1 MEGGALFNPGFLGG
15 NFLWWIGEVAD
26 DSTWREN
33 ISESKIKDKDQT
45 PGWGYRYKVRII
57 GLHDQEESSIKSD
70 QLPWAQVMYPI
81 TAGGGQGGSFQ
92 TPAIRQGNFVF
103 GFFLDDQDKQV
114 PVIMGVLGNNSKT
127 KLNTK
132 TGLTGGK
139 NFTPQSHYS
148 RTQKRDPTK
157 RTADS
162 ELTTNKPG
170 SGEFPSQESA
180 DAVHLECVRDV
191 KKDDVLKRKH
201 ALACPDPHEDS
212 PMKSI
217 QTIMENLT
225 EKIQSIQKSL
235 QFYANAAALPVKNA
249 LKEIDRVISEAAA
262 EIAKHM
268 KEIYAKVQNFVTD
281 TFNKTAQPLLNLA
294 PPTFRTDLLKK
305 QLKGFEALVCIF
317 NKIIK
322 GLLDQIL
329 NALKNAFNRKGK
341 SSGSGTGPTPQTDL
355 DPRLA
360 GQGNTPPI
368 SNTLG
373 NQGSGNLGTGGGV
386 GGTGTGGLGTGAG
399 GGNTPGGGGGIND
412 ATDIND
418 TPRIPLPT
426 QPQVGTPSEFDTDFP
441 ISPLPPSGFYS
452 PSPICDTEELIS
464 EVLGGNL
471 NEIMQA
477 FDAAVTPIVF
487 ASRDF
492 LSLGD
497 YSGTTYAKQ
506 ILGAKPQKIVRKAV
520 SPAAVRATLSSGE
533 LQSEMVRLLATQLGA
548 RQFRSSVNDDRDFVQ
563 NPIEG
568 LKSILA
574 SIPGVSGGNL
584 RDLLISAA
592 SIGSETP
599 LFLTPG
605 TLASFID
612 STVNFLR
619 TGDLTRG
626 FSALAG
632 VLQGTNRTTLG
643 NIGSAFDAMKSG
655 NITGLVKSLGPLV
668 GIDPQ
673 LSDLVTDFIED
684 PATAAFGIV
693 DDLIGGLGAIG
704 GINFD
709 VGSALSF
716 ISSITEFFSC
726 DPKPECSPNDTFTLQ
741 EGGSGK
747 PGVENPNLINIGDA
761 AIEKAENFEDNNT
774 QNDRQGSFAPVSL
787 QVIPFEDDA
796 EEEPDGGET

>member
-15 NFLWWIGEVAD
+15 NFLWWVGEVAD

-127 KLNTK
+127 TLNTR
-132 TGLTGGK
+132 TALTGGK
-139 NFTPQSHYS
+139 NFTPQSHFA

-162 ELTTNKPG
+162 ELRTERPPKG
-170 SGEFPSQESA
+170 FPTHESA

-217 QTIMENLT
+217 QTIMEGLT
-225 EKIQSIQKSL
+225 EKIQNIQKSL

-262 EIAKHM
+262 EISKHM

-281 TFNKTAQPLLNLA
+281 TFNKTTQPLLNIA

-329 NALKNAFNRKGK
+329 KALKGAFDRKGK
-341 SSGSGTGPTPQTDL
+341 SSGSGTGPTPQSNL

-360 GQGNTPPI
+360 QPGGTLPI
-368 SNTLG
+368 STV
-373 NQGSGNLGTGGGV
+373 LGTGAGTGTGV
-386 GGTGTGGLGTGAG
+386 GAGGGTGTGGGGT
-399 GGNTPGGGGGIND
+399 TPGGGGIND
-412 ATDIND
+412 ATNIND

-426 QPQVGTPSEFDTDFP
+426 QPQTGTPSEFDTDFP
-441 ISPLPPSGFYS
+441 IPPLPPGGFYS

-477 FDAAVTPIVF
+477 FDAAVTPVVF

-492 LSLGD
+492 LTLD
-497 YSGTTYAKQ
+497 AYSGTTYAKQ
-506 ILGAKPQKIVRKAV
+506 ILGAKPQKIIRKSV
-520 SPAAVRATLSSGE
+520 SPAAVKTTLSSGE
-533 LQSEMVRLLATQLGA
+533 LQVAMVQLLANQLGVRSFRTSTNDA
-548 RQFRSSVNDDRDFVQ
+548 REFVQ

-568 LKSILA
+568 LISILS
-574 SIPGVSGGNL
+574 SIPDLPSGGSL
-584 RDLLISAA
+584 KDILLAAA
-592 SIGSETP
+592 SIESSTP

-605 TLASFID
+605 TLSSFVD
-612 STVNFLR
+612 STVDFLK

-632 VLQGTNRTTLG
+632 VLQGVDRTTLG
-643 NIGSAFDAMKSG
+643 NIGSAFSAMKSG
-655 NITGLVKSLGPLV
+655 NITGLVKSLGPIV
-668 GIDPQ
+668 GIDPE
-673 LSDLVTDFIED
+673 LSNLVTQFIED
-684 PATAAFGIV
+684 PASAAFGIV

-716 ISSITEFFSC
+716 ISSLTDFFSC

-741 EGGSGK
+741 SGGSGK
-747 PGVENPNLINIGDA
+747 PGVERPNLINIGDA
-761 AIEKAENFEDNNT
+761 AIEKAENFEEGNIEIVA
-774 QNDRQGSFAPVSL
+774 QSEKK
-787 QVIPFEDDA
+787 PFRGPQRLEVVPFDGGA
-796 EEEPDGGET
+796 ETEEEPDGGET